1 MTSNLF
7 DLMLAQ
13 VVNLPEAEK
22 HAEGTHY
29 FFPEQASQFAA
40 RVDNLYMAIFWI
52 STVFFA
58 IIVGFM
64 CYFVVKYRRQPGVRP
79 LPSSSHNTTI
89 EILWSVLPSI
99 ILVWIFYEGAAGFFE
114 MRIIPE
120 GAEEIQVEASQFA
133 WTFTYSNGDTT
144 DSLHL
149 VQNRPVKLV
158 LRSRDVL
165 HSFYVAAFR
174 QKMDVV
180 PGRYTTAYIVPN
192 RVGKFRV
199 ACTEYCGDGHSLM
212 RTYCQVHESAESRL
226 KNTEWK
232 KELHPPSING
242 QRIFKIYCA
251 GCHNVNSVASTG
263 PALNL
268 IWGKT
273 EDFTDGN
280 STLVDENYVKDSI
293 YDPNKQIVKG
303 YEPKMPTF
311 KGKLNDKDINDV
323 IAFIKLKDA
332 MATLTEA
339 TAKDKPEGAT
349 PPVANPVPPTTAAPA
364 ALPETKTGDATTN
377 R

>member
-1 MTSNLF
+1 MTSRLF

-13 VVNLPEAEK
+13 VVDLPEAEK
-22 HAEGTHY
+22 HADGAHY
-29 FFPEQASQFAA
+29 FFPEQASEFAS
-40 RVDNLYMAIFWI
+40 RIDNLYMAIFWI

-58 IIVGFM
+58 VIVGLM

-99 ILVWIFYEGAAGFFE
+99 ILVWIFYEGAAGYFA

-133 WTFTYSNGDTT
+133 WTFTYPNGDTT

-149 VQNRPVKLV
+149 VQNRPVKLI

-165 HSFYVAAFR
+165 HSFYIAAFR

-180 PGRYTTAYIVPN
+180 PGRYTTAYIVPT
-192 RVGKFRV
+192 RVGKYRV
-199 ACTEYCGDGHSLM
+199 ACTEYCGDGHSIM
-212 RTYCQVHESAESRL
+212 RTYCQVHATEGARL
-226 KNTEWK
+226 TNTEWK

-251 GCHNVNSVASTG
+251 GCHNLNGTASTG

-268 IWGKT
+268 IWGKN
-273 EDFTDGN
+273 EEFTDGS
-280 STLVDENYVKDSI
+280 STLVDENYIRDSI

-311 KGKLNDKDINDV
+311 KGKLTDKDIDHL
-323 IAFIKLKDA
+323 IAFIKLKDG

-339 TAKDKPEGAT
+339 TATDKPEGAT
-349 PPVANPVPPTTAAPA
+349 PPASTPADPTTNPPA
-364 ALPETKTGDATTN
+364 ALPETKTGDADGK
-377 R
+377 